1 MAQASIL
8 LISSPRAVAAVL
20 PPLAVSLS
28 FPNLWV
34 MESVV
39 LIRVM
44 QLSVIVET
52 GPALNPQHQPFWTL
66 KVKRRRCST

>member
-1 MAQASIL
+1 MAEASIL
-8 LISSPRAVAAVL
+8 LISSPRAVA
-20 PPLAVSLS
+20 AVSLS